1 MATFPTTKDGRIEY
15 FEQRLPQWLADPA
28 AIGLTIDQVNA
39 LAVLVVDSRN
49 AYTAAQQ
56 GKQETKNLVF
66 AQDTAIGSMMD
77 LGSALVATIRAFA
90 DATGATDGE
99 VAAAEVFSAAN
110 LSPNNPPSPTP
121 PPAPATDLTA
131 SLLNSGG
138 IGLTWK
144 GTTANG
150 TVYSIWRRTSDENSF
165 TQIATSGE
173 RTYEDQTLP
182 TGLAE
187 VVYFLKTHRDDLVS
201 DDSEPITV
209 RLGVTAAAGGAG
221 GGAESGS
228 GSTGLGLAA

>member
-110 LSPNNPPSPTP
+110 LSPNNP
-121 PPAPATDLTA
+121 TA

-150 TVYSIWRRTSDENSF
+150 TVYSIWRRTSDESSF

-221 GGAESGS
+221 GGTESGS